1 MGRASVIV
9 WEYGDAAKAS
19 SIGVHTADL
28 DNTNIVAQ
36 LAAFADFRD
45 AIADVVVGNMGAWE
59 VVAADGGA
67 GKDPADS
74 PLAQRENKWLVSFTD
89 NVTGNPGGFT
99 IPCADLTKLGTDG
112 ENMAAGVERTA
123 LIAAA
128 EAYVKSVTGNAVTVS
143 SIKFRAYTI

>member
-9 WEYGDAAKAS
+9 WEFGDGAKAS
-19 SIGVHTADL
+19 STSVHTVDL

-45 AIADVVVGNMGAWE
+45 AIEATVVGNMGAWE
-59 VVAADGGA
+59 VVAADGGP

-89 NVTGNPGGFT
+89 NVNGNPGSFT
-99 IPCADLTKLGTDG
+99 IPCADLTLLGADG
-112 ENMAAGVERTA
+112 ENMAAGTERTA
-123 LIAAA
+123 LVDAT
-128 EAYVKSVTGNAVTVS
+128 EAYVRSVTGNAVTVS